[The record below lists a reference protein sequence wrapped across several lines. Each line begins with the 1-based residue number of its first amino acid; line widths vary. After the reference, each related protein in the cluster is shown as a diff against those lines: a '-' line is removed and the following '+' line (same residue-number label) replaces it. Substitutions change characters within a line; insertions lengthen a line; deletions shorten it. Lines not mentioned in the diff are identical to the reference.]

1 MNPVRLH
8 FARQDAPSAR
18 LAGHVSRVAG
28 IALVALVVAFAAL
41 GSVAWQAWNTEAGLA
56 AARQALQAAQR
67 PKTSPVASPEKVR
80 ATLTSEQRTAWTQMA
95 RQLNTPWSA
104 LLDALEASL
113 PDDVALVAIEPDA
126 SQGTV
131 RLQVEAKSLDT
142 LLAYARELQPI
153 PLFANVDLVKHETN
167 EQDGNRPVR
176 LSLNIRLRASQGAAP
191 EPQEAAR

>member
-1 MNPVRLH
+1 MKPVRLD

-28 IALVALVVAFAAL
+28 IAPVALVVAFAAL
-41 GSVAWQAWNTEAGLA
+41 GTVAWQAWNTEAGLA

-67 PKTSPVASPEKVR
+67 PKTSPASPQTMLP
-80 ATLTSEQRTAWTQMA
+80 TLTPTQRTAWTQMT

-104 LLDALEASL
+104 LLDALEANL

-126 SQGTV
+126 NQGAV

-142 LLAYARELQPI
+142 LLAYARELRSI

-167 EQDGNRPVR
+167 EQDSIRPMR
-176 LSLNIRLRASQGAAP
+176 LSLNIRLRASQGALP